1 MKKIKIG
8 LWVFTAL
15 FILIGILM
23 AIKTIGSLSWQQT
36 TASIISTAVTKR
48 THFQKVNN
56 HVHARTDYSVTA
68 KYRYRFQGKDYM
80 GSRYGFGEGDS
91 IGRPFQKRSEAV
103 QWLKDSK
110 YKVGNQITIYLD
122 PEHPSE
128 SVITNKIQW
137 SVFVPFMLA
146 LLFVILAIIVGM
158 LEKRVNKAE
167 IPS

>member
-1 MKKIKIG
+1 
-8 LWVFTAL
+8 
-15 FILIGILM
+15 
-23 AIKTIGSLSWQQT
+23 
-36 TASIISTAVTKR
+36 
-48 THFQKVNN
+48 
-56 HVHARTDYSVTA
+56 
-68 KYRYRFQGKDYM
+68 M